1 MFPKREILDMVDEEN
16 PGAEDELTLP
26 NQKSVNNGGSVPP
39 NPASDA
45 VAQLNADTHARL
57 DRALDSA
64 SQANRKME
72 FYAKRLAGGAAV
84 VVFLCAVLLMVAGGR
99 LSGQVEALQAATLS
113 ITKRVVNMN
122 SALDRMVVLDQKLT
136 MLDEGQAQLA
146 EAIGQVEQ
154 DGINLAEQ
162 MKASIAG
169 VNSTVTDTSEVTR
182 NGVESSR
189 AMVAQLQKQSEQL
202 SELARRVKQLE
213 SGFGDVAALKREV
226 STLIQIERD
235 NLTDLFEAQLAL
247 QQAQMRSDGIEE
259 PALVPEKVYSECC
272 AGIACYA
279 VRVLQREKS

>member
-1 MFPKREILDMVDEEN
+1 MVDEEN
-16 PGAEDELTLP
+16 PGTDDDLTLP
-26 NQKSVNNGGSVPP
+26 SQKSVKNGGSAPP
-39 NPASDA
+39 NPASEA
-45 VAQLNADTHARL
+45 VAQLNADTHTRL

-162 MKASIAG
+162 MKTSIAG

-182 NGVESSR
+182 SGVESSR

-202 SELARRVKQLE
+202 SGLARRVKQLE

-259 PALVPEKVYSECC
+259 PEQVPEKVYPEGAIVFPPS
-272 AGIACYA
+272 AA
-279 VRVLQREKS
+279 RE

>member
-1 MFPKREILDMVDEEN
+1 MVDEEN

-26 NQKSVNNGGSVPP
+26 SQKSVNNGGPVPS
-39 NPASDA
+39 NPTSDVA
-45 VAQLNADTHARL
+45 AQLNADTLTRL

-154 DGINLAEQ
+154 DGRVLAEQ
-162 MKASIAG
+162 MEASMAG

-182 NGVESSR
+182 SGVEASR

-202 SELARRVKQLE
+202 SELARRVKQVE
-213 SGFGDVAALKREV
+213 SGVGDVIALKLEV
-226 STLIQIERD
+226 SKLIEIERD
-235 NLTDLFEAQLAL
+235 KLTDLFKAQLAL
-247 QQAQMRSDGIEE
+247 QEAQMRSDGIEE
-259 PALVPEKVYSECC
+259 PAQVPEKVYPEGAIVFPPS
-272 AGIACYA
+272 AA
-279 VRVLQREKS
+279 RE

>member
-1 MFPKREILDMVDEEN
+1 MADDGKLGEE
-16 PGAEDELTLP
+16 EDLTLP
-26 NQKSVNNGGSVPP
+26 SQRSPNNGGSAPAS
-39 NPASDA
+39 PASDA
-45 VAQLNADTHARL
+45 VAQLDAETHIRL

-99 LSGQVEALQAATLS
+99 LSGQVEALQSATLS

-122 SALDRMVVLDQKLT
+122 SALDRMVVLDQKLS

-154 DGINLAEQ
+154 DGRALAEQ
-162 MKASIAG
+162 IGTSMSG
-169 VNSTVTDTSEVTR
+169 VQSTVTDSSEVTR
-182 NGVESSR
+182 SGVESSR

-202 SELARRVKQLE
+202 TELANRVSQLE
-213 SGFGDVAALKREV
+213 FGFRDVAALKREV
-226 STLIQIERD
+226 ATLIEIERD

-247 QQAQMRSDGIEE
+247 QRAEVSGTAPLDNEA
-259 PALVPEKVYSECC
+259 ALPDKVYPEGTIVFPSTSSS
-272 AGIACYA
+272 
-279 VRVLQREKS
+279 Q

>member
-45 VAQLNADTHARL
+45 VAQLNADTHTRL

-182 NGVESSR
+182 SGVESSR

-259 PALVPEKVYSECC
+259 PAQVPEKVYPEGAIVFPPS
-272 AGIACYA
+272 AA
-279 VRVLQREKS
+279 RE

>member
-1 MFPKREILDMVDEEN
+1 MVDEEN
-16 PGAEDELTLP
+16 PGTDDDLTLP
-26 NQKSVNNGGSVPP
+26 SQKSVKNGGSAPP
-39 NPASDA
+39 NPASEA
-45 VAQLNADTHARL
+45 VAQLNADTHTRL

-64 SQANRKME
+64 SRANRKME

-154 DGINLAEQ
+154 DGRTLAQPME
-162 MKASIAG
+162 ASMAG
-169 VNSTVTDTSEVTR
+169 VNSTVIDTSEVTR
-182 NGVESSR
+182 SGVESSR

-226 STLIQIERD
+226 SMLIEIERD
-235 NLTDLFEAQLAL
+235 KLTDLFEAQLAL
-247 QQAQMRSDGIEE
+247 QKTQVRSDGTEE
-259 PALVPEKVYSECC
+259 PAPEPEKVYPEGSIVFPPST
-272 AGIACYA
+272 A
-279 VRVLQREKS
+279 RE

>member
-1 MFPKREILDMVDEEN
+1 MVDEEN

-26 NQKSVNNGGSVPP
+26 SQKSVNNGGSVPP

-45 VAQLNADTHARL
+45 VAQLNADTDTRL

-182 NGVESSR
+182 SGVESSR

-213 SGFGDVAALKREV
+213 SGFGGVAALKREV

-247 QQAQMRSDGIEE
+247 QQAQMRSDGIEAPE
-259 PALVPEKVYSECC
+259 QVPEKVYPEGAIVFPPS
-272 AGIACYA
+272 AA
-279 VRVLQREKS
+279 RE

>member
-1 MFPKREILDMVDEEN
+1 MVDEEN
-16 PGAEDELTLP
+16 PGADDELTLP
-26 NQKSVNNGGSVPP
+26 SQKSVNNGGSVPP

-45 VAQLNADTHARL
+45 VAQLNADTHTRL

-146 EAIGQVEQ
+146 EAIGQVES
-154 DGINLAEQ
+154 DGRILAEQ
-162 MKASIAG
+162 MEASLAG
-169 VNSTVTDTSEVTR
+169 VNSTVTDTGEVTR
-182 NGVESSR
+182 SGVESSR

-202 SELARRVKQLE
+202 SELAKRVRQLE

-226 STLIQIERD
+226 STLIEIERD
-235 NLTDLFEAQLAL
+235 KLTDLFEAQLAL
-247 QQAQMRSDGIEE
+247 QQAQMRSDGIDE
-259 PALVPEKVYSECC
+259 PAPAPEKVYPEGAIVFPPSALR
-272 AGIACYA
+272 AGIERDAAGVPAEAY
-279 VRVLQREKS
+279 

>member
-45 VAQLNADTHARL
+45 VAQLNADTHTRL

-182 NGVESSR
+182 SGVESSR

-259 PALVPEKVYSECC
+259 PAQVPEKVYPEG
-272 AGIACYA
+272 AIVFPPNAA
-279 VRVLQREKS
+279 RE